1 MSKRTKHICV
11 STLVVSLLIF
21 AYCTIAFSQIA
32 FIEKWR
38 TLWIE
43 TAMTTNSHQWLAK
56 IFPQSVIDEVMEGA
70 ANQRERQK
78 SLVSTWDSLAPE
90 VVYGKGSEV
99 KETEDAAEQA
109 QEDFFARYW
118 ELDTPEF
125 RLYLKQHPDLLK
137 NGYGEI
143 LIEDMEGTLGLVTS
157 QGHPV
162 LVLDTANELLLV
174 KVSGEGYQG
183 KLAIVKDA
191 ARTELVK
198 SSRLGVR
205 GQEAGEFGAQEDA
218 LLVINMSGFSD
229 VGGHGSGGQVKGSM
243 IIDGQEYGTHST
255 EPHWKFCGLRTDGK
269 LYVSN
274 YPWDDISDYRWG
286 VEFYPAII
294 VDGECVVDGSY
305 CMGLQPRTVVG
316 QAVNGDM
323 LLLVIDGRQIG
334 YSLGCTVADCA
345 DILEGYHAWQ
355 AMNMDG
361 GSSSVMWYNGSYI
374 SKSSSVS
381 GRGRYMPDALIVRKK
396 GAE

>member
-1 MSKRTKHICV
+1 MSKKTRKLCV
-11 STLVVSLLIF
+11 TAVVVSLLVLSYCIV
-21 AYCTIAFSQIA
+21 AYSQIE
-32 FIEKWR
+32 FIDKWR

-43 TAMTTNSHQWLAK
+43 TAMTTNSHQWLARF
-56 IFPQSVIDEVMEGA
+56 FPQSVIDEVMAGA
-70 ANQRERQK
+70 ENQKNSQK
-78 SLVSTWDSLAPE
+78 SLVSKWDGLAPE
-90 VVYGKGSEV
+90 VVYGKVNE
-99 KETEDAAEQA
+99 EEDTE
-109 QEDFFARYW
+109 QEEFFARYW
-118 ELDTPEF
+118 ELDTAAFRGYLEAHPE
-125 RLYLKQHPDLLK
+125 LYAQ
-137 NGYGEI
+137 GYGHI
-143 LIEDMEGTLGLVTS
+143 LIEDFEERLGLTTS

-162 LVLDTANELLLV
+162 LALDTENDLLLV

-191 ARTELVK
+191 AGTELVK
-198 SSRLGVR
+198 SNRLGVR
-205 GQEAGEFGAQEDA
+205 GQEAAEFGEQEDA

-229 VGGHGSGGQVKGSM
+229 VGGHGSGGQVKGSL
-243 IIDGQEYGTHST
+243 IIDGTEYGSHSS
-255 EPHWKFCGLRTDGK
+255 EGHWRFCGMQTDGR

-274 YPWDDISDYRWG
+274 YPWDNISDYKWG

-316 QAVNGDM
+316 QSVNGDM

-345 DILEGYHAWQ
+345 KLLEGYRAYQ

-361 GSSSVMWYNGSYI
+361 GSSSVMWYNGEYI

-381 GRGRYMPDALIVRKK
+381 GRGRYMPDALIVRRKS
-396 GAE
+396 AR